1 MRQSGK
7 IAAGLQD
14 LETLDRAA
22 LAARWEA
29 LMKRAPPKAASR
41 VFLLK
46 ALTFEL
52 QSKHA
57 AGLSKADL
65 KALSG
70 GLSKAVTVAA
80 DHTAVDA
87 AVDNTDDIH
96 DTQRIDHIAAAGLE
110 AKPTVKRKRP
120 ASVKLVPG
128 ARLVREWNGRT
139 YTVSVIDEGFVYKNR
154 TWTSL
159 SAIAKDI
166 TGAHWS
172 GPRFFGMDKAA

>member
-1 MRQSGK
+1 MWQSGK
-7 IAAGLQD
+7 IAGGLKD

-46 ALTFEL
+46 ALSFEL

-65 KALSG
+65 KALSR
-70 GLSKAVTVAA
+70 GLGKTVVVAA

-87 AVDNTDDIH
+87 AVDNTN
-96 DTQRIDHIAAAGLE
+96 DTQVLDHIAAAGLE
-110 AKPTVKRKRP
+110 SKLAVKRKRP
-120 ASVKLVPG
+120 ARAKLVPG
-128 ARLVREWNGRT
+128 ARLVREWNGQT

-172 GPRFFGMDKAA
+172 GPRFFGVGKAA